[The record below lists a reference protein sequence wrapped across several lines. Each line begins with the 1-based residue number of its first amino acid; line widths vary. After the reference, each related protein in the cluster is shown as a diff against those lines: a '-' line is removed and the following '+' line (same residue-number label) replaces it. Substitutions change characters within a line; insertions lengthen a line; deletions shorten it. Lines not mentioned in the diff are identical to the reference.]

1 MEDALFAVVLAKS
14 EAEVTLSTSSNNKT
28 VTVPPGLTQLSLP
41 LNPGDTIKAVLSRDN
56 STIVQLSPGNFTFEA
71 NPKTYNFNAFCA
83 MADSGNTTTSTLES
97 GNATST
103 STSTSTTQ
111 STQLSTSSSSIPTG
125 SST

>member
-41 LNPGDTIKAVLSRDN
+41 LNPRDTIKAVLSRDN

-83 MADSGNTTTSTLES
+83 MADSSGHNTNITSES
-97 GNATST
+97 SNT
-103 STSTSTTQ
+103 TSTTQ
-111 STQLSTSSSSIPTG
+111 STQLNTSSSSTPTS

>member
-14 EAEVTLSTSSNNKT
+14 EAVVTLSTSSNNKT

-83 MADSGNTTTSTLES
+83 MADSSGNNTNSTLES
-97 GNATST
+97 DNA
-103 STSTSTTQ
+103 TSTTQ
-111 STQLSTSSSSIPTG
+111 STQLSTPSSSIPTG

>member
-14 EAEVTLSTSSNNKT
+14 EAVVTLSTSSNNKT

-56 STIVQLSPGNFTFEA
+56 STVVQLSPGNFTFEA

-83 MADSGNTTTSTLES
+83 MADSSGNNTNSTLES
-97 GNATST
+97 DNATR
-103 STSTSTTQ
+103 TTQ

>member
-83 MADSGNTTTSTLES
+83 MADSSGKNTNSTLES
-97 GNATST
+97 DNA
-103 STSTSTTQ
+103 TSTTQ

>member
-14 EAEVTLSTSSNNKT
+14 EAVVTLSTSSNNKT

-83 MADSGNTTTSTLES
+83 MADSSGNNTNSTLES
-97 GNATST
+97 DNA
-103 STSTSTTQ
+103 TSTTQ

>member
-28 VTVPPGLTQLSLP
+28 VIVPPGLTQLSLP

-83 MADSGNTTTSTLES
+83 MADSSGNNTNSTLES
-97 GNATST
+97 DNA
-103 STSTSTTQ
+103 TSTTQ
-111 STQLSTSSSSIPTG
+111 STQLSTSSSSIPTS

>member
-56 STIVQLSPGNFTFEA
+56 STIVQLSPGNFTFKA

-83 MADSGNTTTSTLES
+83 MADSSGNTTTSTLES
-97 GNATST
+97 GNA
-103 STSTSTTQ
+103 TSTSTTQ
-111 STQLSTSSSSIPTG
+111 STQLSTSSSSIPTS

>member
-56 STIVQLSPGNFTFEA
+56 STVVQLSPGNFTFEA

-83 MADSGNTTTSTLES
+83 MADSSGNNTNSTLES
-97 GNATST
+97 DNA
-103 STSTSTTQ
+103 TSTTQ
-111 STQLSTSSSSIPTG
+111 STQLSTSSSSIPTC

>member
-71 NPKTYNFNAFCA
+71 SPKTYNFNAFCA
-83 MADSGNTTTSTLES
+83 MADSSGNNTNSTLES
-97 GNATST
+97 DKATSP
-103 STSTSTTQ
+103 TQ

>member
-41 LNPGDTIKAVLSRDN
+41 LNPRDTIKAVLSRDN

-83 MADSGNTTTSTLES
+83 MADSSGNNTNSTLES
-97 GNATST
+97 DNA
-103 STSTSTTQ
+103 TSTTQ

>member
-41 LNPGDTIKAVLSRDN
+41 LNPRDTIKAVLSRDN

-83 MADSGNTTTSTLES
+83 MADSSGNNTISTLES
-97 GNATST
+97 DNA
-103 STSTSTTQ
+103 TSTTQ

>member
-56 STIVQLSPGNFTFEA
+56 STVVQLSPGNFTFEA

-83 MADSGNTTTSTLES
+83 MADSSGNNTNSTLES
-97 GNATST
+97 DNA
-103 STSTSTTQ
+103 TSTTQ